1 MRISRGKFRTYLLC
15 ATSSR
20 AARTCSLTILV
31 SSRSCARWPPFQ
43 ALRETLS
50 RPSGVVGPV
59 DCSHGF
65 QRLMASACLRLR
77 SNVQPLTMIS
87 LQ

>member
-1 MRISRGKFRTYLLC
+1 MLATAVNQPRAMSLILRIS
-15 ATSSR
+15 ASS
-20 AARTCSLTILV
+20 AFSVLV

-65 QRLMASACLRLR
+65 HRLMASACLRLR
-77 SNVQPLTMIS
+77 SNVQPLTLIS